1 MKSITQGEYNY
12 LVKQKQNA
20 TKRILSLKNKLQD
33 EPDNMLYKNQLSQQ
47 IAKMHRIDYKLENY
61 LKFE

>member
-12 LVKQKQNA
+12 LVKQKEITN
-20 TKRILSLKNKLQD
+20 KKILSLKNKLQD
-33 EPDNMLYKNQLSQQ
+33 EPDNMFYKNQISQQ
-47 IAKMHRIDYKLENY
+47 IVKMHRIDYKLENY